1 MRSSAS
7 CIALLDGLG
16 GIVSP
21 APTIRCVKKPLRLV
35 LLCGIFIGAAPAQQR
50 ASVSPPSADGSQASS
65 APNFLRRLVNYYR
78 DDWFPPPQSP
88 VAPAPATPQKRGL
101 PSPLESPPLPSGDWS
116 YGGAPDIGAPDGNS
130 YPLMT
135 AINHARSRSK
145 IYGWIEPGVNGST
158 SRDTNLPEAFDQYP
172 NSIHLDQFMLHAE
185 RLPDTVQTKH
195 FDWGY
200 HVTAIYGTD
209 YRYFTA
215 KGYFSQQLLKFN
227 RQYGA
232 DLPIEY
238 VDLYFPRVS
247 RGMNIRIGRFITLPG
262 IETQLAP
269 SNYTFSH
276 SVLYFSGPLTDTG
289 ALATIKLSDQW
300 LVQAGIT
307 ASHDVAPWSNDA
319 QPSGTLCVNYTTSS
333 VNDNVYACA
342 NGINDGRYGFDNLQ
356 QFDITWYHR
365 FSKAIHIATEGWYMY
380 QHGVPNIAGRVI
392 NPIPPELGTNGASCR
407 IGVPRCTAGEYAIVN
422 YIEKELSPK
431 LVLSFRSEVV
441 NDRRGQ
447 RTGYTTK
454 YSENM
459 LSITKWIGTTVEVR
473 PELRFEHSYDQPAY
487 DSGRSHSQF
496 TAASDL
502 IFHF

>member
-1 MRSSAS
+1 M
-7 CIALLDGLG
+7 ALLDGLVG
-16 GIVSP
+16 NDSA
-21 APTIRCVKKPLRLV
+21 APSIRRVKALRLA
-35 LLCGIFIGAAPAQQR
+35 LFCGIFIGAAPAQQR
-50 ASVSPPSADGSQASS
+50 GNVSPPSPNHSQVSS
-65 APNFLRRLVNYYR
+65 VPGFLRRLLDYYR
-78 DDWFPPPQSP
+78 DDWFPPSQSP
-88 VAPAPATPQKRGL
+88 VAPTPATPQKRGL
-101 PSPLESPPLPSGDWS
+101 HSPLDSPPLPSGDWS
-116 YGGAPDIGAPDGNS
+116 YGGSPDIGAPDTNS

-135 AINHARSRSK
+135 AINEARSRSK

-158 SRDTNLPEAFDQYP
+158 ARNTNLPEAFDQYP
-172 NSIHLDQFMLHAE
+172 NSIQLDQFMIHIE

-200 HVTAIYGTD
+200 HFTAIYGTD

-215 KGYFSQQLLKFN
+215 QGYFSQQLLKFN

-247 RGMNIRIGRFITLPG
+247 RGMNIRIGRFINLPG
-262 IETQLAP
+262 IEAQLAP
-269 SNYTFSH
+269 SNYAFSH
-276 SVLYFSGPLTDTG
+276 SVLYFSEPLTDTG
-289 ALATIKLSDQW
+289 ALATIKFSDQW

-307 ASHDVAPWSNDA
+307 ASHDVAPWTNDA
-319 QPSGTLCVNYTTSS
+319 QPSGTLCANYTTSS
-333 VNDNVYACA
+333 VNNDVYACA

-365 FSKAIHIATEGWYMY
+365 FSQRTHIATEGWYMY
-380 QHGVPNIAGRVI
+380 QHGVPNIAGRVT
-392 NPIPPELGTNGASCR
+392 NPIPPEPGTNGASCR
-407 IGVPRCTAGEYAIVN
+407 IGVPRCTAGEYAVVN

-431 LVLSFRSEVV
+431 LVVSFRSEVV

-447 RTGYTTK
+447 RTGYATK
-454 YSENM
+454 YSENT

-473 PELRFEHSYDQPAY
+473 PELRFEHSYDQRAY
-487 DSGRSHSQF
+487 DSGRAHSQF